1 MNSSLAL
8 GAAVATLVAAAAALT
23 GGAADMPTLSWM
35 GRIA

>member
-1 MNSSLAL
+1 MNGSLAL
-8 GAAVATLVAAAAALT
+8 GAAVATWIAAAVAYS